1 MCIPCFCIPDVYA
14 LLVFA
19 LQTCFA
25 CIYIPDGCVL
35 HSHYGRVGIRGAEV
49 CIGFTLRVLVFAS
62 ACIVFANACTY
73 SICITGACMCITGV
87 LRCAL
92 LVSAVQMFTLLA
104 HLRSLHMWLTR
115 ALLVHAF
122 LAHTVMIRTLLALL
136 ACALLAHTLN
146 HTSHTHCIIARTQ
159 IASLYHTHCAH
170 LYLQELVS
178 RCI

>member
-1 MCIPCFCIPDVYA
+1 MYLHSKCA
-14 LLVFA
+14 LLGFAFQMLAYCIHIVEGFVFA
-19 LQTCFA
+19 VQMLA
-25 CIYIPDGCVL
+25 LGL
-35 HSHYGRVGIRGAEV
+35 HCGRLK
-49 CIGFTLRVLVFAS
+49 LRVLVLYLQMLVL
-62 ACIVFANACTY
+62 IVFAFA
-73 SICITGACMCITGV
+73 GACMGIAGV

-92 LVSAVQMFTLLA
+92 LVSAGQMFTLLA

-136 ACALLAHTLN
+136 ACALLAHTLH
-146 HTSHTHCIIARTQ
+146 HTSHTHCIIVRTQ

-170 LYLQELVS
+170 LYLQVLVS